1 MLLFCVVRS
10 FFLCRH
16 LPFFLFCPCHFSR
29 FPLCLCSVS
38 LARRPRLSWLLGS
51 LFFLFFF
58 SLSLLVP
65 RVLCFLLLFRGGT
78 KGKGMGRRE
87 RKKKEKRKG
96 KKKKKK
102 EVTTT
107 ATRTTPMGKKTCS
120 AHVLASKD
128 IGRHSNDIV
137 FIIII
142 FSATSCLCRRI
153 SSAKVTEGSREGQV
167 VSFARLG
174 CCWEGQPNRQVYM
187 GVFCFV
193 FCFICLCFCLHFY
206 VFILLLIC

>member
-1 MLLFCVVRS
+1 MSFGRFSSVAIFLS
-10 FFLCRH
+10 FFFVLAISH
-16 LPFFLFCPCHFSR
+16 VFLFVYVLSPSRVDLAFRGFSAL
-29 FPLCLCSVS
+29 FSFFFSSLFLCLCLV
-38 LARRPRLSWLLGS
+38 
-51 LFFLFFF
+51 FF
-58 SLSLLVP
+58 V
-65 RVLCFLLLFRGGT
+65 FLLLFRGGT